1 MSHKPT
7 TRLTLYA
14 LIAFAALVCAGA
26 QLKPYLA
33 LGLVGGNVQ
42 FWQDTLSTAASRF
55 ITIDI
60 MFVFLAVWWWMLTEA
75 RRLRMRGIGWY
86 FIGSLFVAFSA
97 ALPVFMLHRELAQQ
111 RMGGDAGTGE
121 AGLLGTVSLVL
132 VAAVALT
139 YSWFAFMHAA
149 PLTH

>member
-1 MSHKPT
+1 MSIKPA
-7 TRLTLYA
+7 TRHILYV

-42 FWQDTLSTAASRF
+42 FWQDTLSTASSRF

-60 MFVFLAVWWWMLTEA
+60 MFVFLVVWWWMLTEA
-75 RRLRMRGIGWY
+75 RRLKMRGVGWY
-86 FIGSLFVAFSA
+86 FLASLLVAFST

-111 RMGGDAGTGE
+111 RMGGNAASGETG
-121 AGLLGTVSLVL
+121 ALGILSLVL
-132 VAAVALT
+132 VAAVTLT
-139 YSWFAFMHAA
+139 YAWFAFMHAA
-149 PLTH
+149 PLTR